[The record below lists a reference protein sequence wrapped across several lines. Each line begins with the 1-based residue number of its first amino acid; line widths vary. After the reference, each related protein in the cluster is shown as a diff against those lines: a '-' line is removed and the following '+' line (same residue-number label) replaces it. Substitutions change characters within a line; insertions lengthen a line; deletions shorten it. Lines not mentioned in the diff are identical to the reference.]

1 MQEESKTEPSL
12 GLMDATAPRQSRF
25 LARQPILDTKLNV
38 VAYEILFRTG
48 WENSFAGDHEDATR
62 QILDNLLVTGA
73 DGLSSNTLAF
83 VNCTRNALIGGLFT
97 LLPPRQVVLEI
108 LETVEPDEEVIS
120 ACRALKKQGY
130 RIALDDFYPRD
141 GMEPLIEL
149 ADYIKIDFRASD
161 ADARAEI
168 RRQLEGSGG
177 ALLAEKVETEAEFST
192 ALDEG
197 FTYFQGYFF
206 CHPTIVARDEVPLN
220 VLNAAQL
227 MIAISRSPL
236 DHDEIERIVKADAP
250 LCFRLL
256 RLVNSP
262 VYGMRGEIRSVRR
275 ALFVLGEDE
284 LRKLA
289 AIAIGGSRG
298 PRQPHALTL
307 LSLQRARL
315 CELLAPHLHQDPIE
329 QYLLGL
335 FSLLDAILQSP
346 LEAILKPLPLR
357 PPVRAAL
364 LGERNAVSVPL
375 CIAMSYET
383 GDWDSS
389 PALKEILNLGPDVL
403 NNICIDAARWAE
415 TALKNQQLQ
424 D

>member
-1 MQEESKTEPSL
+1 MPDESKALSTLSL
-12 GLMDATAPRQSRF
+12 VDAGLRQSRL
-25 LARQPILDTKLNV
+25 LARQPILDATLSV
-38 VAYEILFRTG
+38 VAYELLFRSG
-48 WENSFAGDHEDATR
+48 WDNSFAGDGEDATR

-83 VNCTRNALIGGLFT
+83 VNCPREALVGGLFT

-108 LETVEPDEEVIS
+108 LETVKPDEEVVS
-120 ACRALKKQGY
+120 ACRSLKKQGY
-130 RIALDDFYPRD
+130 RIALDDFEQGD
-141 GMEPLIEL
+141 GMKPLIEL

-161 ADARAEI
+161 AGARASI
-168 RRQLEGSGG
+168 RRQLQRSHA
-177 ALLAEKVETEAEFST
+177 ALVAEKVETEAEFAT

-197 FTYFQGYFF
+197 FSYFQGYFF

-220 VLNAAQL
+220 VLNSAQL
-227 MIAISRSPL
+227 MIAMSRSPL
-236 DHDEIERIVKADAP
+236 DQDEVERIVKADAP

-256 RLVNSP
+256 RLVNSA

-275 ALFVLGEDE
+275 ALLVLGEDE

-289 AIAIGGSRG
+289 AIAVSGSRG
-298 PRQPHALTL
+298 QQQPHALTF

-335 FSLLDAILQSP
+335 FSLLDAILQAPMS
-346 LEAILKPLPLR
+346 AILKSLPLR

-364 LGERNAVSVPL
+364 LGEQNSVSIPL
-375 CIAMSYET
+375 SIARSYET

-389 PALKEILNLGPDVL
+389 PAFKEILYLGPELL
-403 NNICIDAARWAE
+403 NRLCIEAARWAE
-415 TALKNQQLQ
+415 TALQSQQLPA
-424 D
+424 